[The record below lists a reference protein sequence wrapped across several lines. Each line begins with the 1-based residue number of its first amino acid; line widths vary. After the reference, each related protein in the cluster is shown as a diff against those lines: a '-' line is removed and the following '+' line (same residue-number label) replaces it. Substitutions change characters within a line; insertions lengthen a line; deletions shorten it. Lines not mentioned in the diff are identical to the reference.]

1 METEENTLTL
11 REHLEEL
18 RKRLIYGAA
27 AVVITT
33 ALSFIFVPRIFEV
46 IKSRAPENVEFI
58 YINVTEG
65 ISVYFK
71 VALLMGIALALPF
84 LVYQIVMFIR
94 PALYQRERLF
104 IRLALPVV
112 FLFFAAGVVF
122 AYFILVPPAMQFLL
136 DNSFLT
142 DIATPQI
149 RIGNYVSTAA
159 KLIFGM
165 GLAFELPLIL
175 YLLAKIGVVTA
186 GGLISKWRIALVGSF
201 VLAAIITPTPD
212 PINQSLV
219 AGPLILLYFTGILFA
234 WVAQRHPVRQHNMV
248 PALGKES

>member
-71 VALLMGIALALPF
+71 
-84 LVYQIVMFIR
+84 
-94 PALYQRERLF
+94 
-104 IRLALPVV
+104 
-112 FLFFAAGVVF
+112 
-122 AYFILVPPAMQFLL
+122 
-136 DNSFLT
+136 
-142 DIATPQI
+142 
-149 RIGNYVSTAA
+149 
-159 KLIFGM
+159 
-165 GLAFELPLIL
+165 
-175 YLLAKIGVVTA
+175 
-186 GGLISKWRIALVGSF
+186 
-201 VLAAIITPTPD
+201 
-212 PINQSLV
+212 
-219 AGPLILLYFTGILFA
+219 
-234 WVAQRHPVRQHNMV
+234 
-248 PALGKES
+248 